1 MPNSNMD
8 ATLYILEL
16 IFCIKI
22 QWIYLE
28 IRELYLKVITVSP
41 KTPLSCSLGGM
52 MGSAGEAFLRVCCE
66 MKKIFPESLLWDGK
80 KVIKLSSEFVVNAFI
95 RGCSEKPRSEQFS
108 VTIKSKMLL
117 ESLL

>member
-1 MPNSNMD
+1 MFWNLSF
-8 ATLYILEL
+8 A
-16 IFCIKI
+16 

-66 MKKIFPESLLWDGK
+66 MKKIFPESLL
-80 KVIKLSSEFVVNAFI
+80 
-95 RGCSEKPRSEQFS
+95 
-108 VTIKSKMLL
+108 
-117 ESLL
+117 